1 MQAIMT
7 HIRRAIYCTVL
18 ALGATAF
25 GYAQADAA
33 HIAVKPGEV
42 IAVSDEPLVLGTH
55 SPVGYTGTPLPTLLT
70 GNPTSGLGRVTEHGA
85 LIAGS
90 LVIKKGDRVLTL
102 GKDYLLDPAWG
113 TVGIGPAPSVTA
125 TETVTAS
132 YRYALLRLDS
142 VVKTKDGKQTVRTGV
157 SHITTPHP
165 PDLQPGETRIA
176 NILVPYNSDGTD
188 VQVFPVVED
197 ASKAVTGSTAGRIPK
212 TLAKLKAG
220 LPVTIVTWGDS
231 LTAGGDASSPYF
243 RYPSVIERMLRAEYP
258 KADIHVVV
266 AGAGGS
272 TSRQWLYP
280 DKFPYGGPLSWDRVV
295 ASHPDLI
302 TVEFSNDNFISNPE
316 TLPAIYDD
324 ILGRIQKAGAEVILM
339 TPSYMDFNL
348 MQFKSYSDPDKRLIV
363 SFYHQLA
370 EQHHLA
376 LADDAAR
383 WGHLYKEGLPY
394 TTLLVNSYNHPDN
407 RGHQMF
413 ADELFKCFQ

>member
-1 MQAIMT
+1 MQAAMI
-7 HIRRAIYCTVL
+7 HIRRATYCIVF
-18 ALGATAF
+18 AIGAVSRSS
-25 GYAQADAA
+25 AQTPAT
-33 HIAVKPGEV
+33 HINVKPGEV
-42 IAVSDEPLVLGTH
+42 VTVSDEPLVLGVN
-55 SPVGYTGTPLPTLLT
+55 PPIAYTGTPLPTLLT
-70 GNPTSGLGRVTEHGA
+70 GNAASGLGRVTEHGA
-85 LIAGS
+85 LVAGS
-90 LVIKKGDRVLTL
+90 LIIKKGDRVLTR
-102 GKDYLLDPAWG
+102 GKDYLLDPSWG
-113 TVGIGPAPSVTA
+113 TVGIGPTPSVTA

-142 VVKTKDGKQTVRTGV
+142 IVKTKDGKEMVRTGV

-188 VQVFPVVED
+188 AQVFPVVED
-197 ASKAVTGSTAGRIPK
+197 AAQAVTGSIAGRIPR

-231 LTAGGDASSPYF
+231 LTAGGDASTPYF
-243 RYPSVIERMLRAEYP
+243 RYPSVLERMLRAEYP
-258 KADIHVVV
+258 KSDIHVVV

-280 DKFPYGGPLSWDRVV
+280 DKFPYGGPLSWGMVV

-302 TVEFSNDNFISNPE
+302 TVEFSNDNFITNPE

-324 ILGRIQKAGAEVILM
+324 ILGRIKAADAEVILL
-339 TPSYMDFNL
+339 TPSYMDFSL
-348 MQFKSYSDPDKRLIV
+348 MHFTSYTDPDKRIIV
-363 SFYHQLA
+363 SFYKQLA

-383 WGHLYKEGLPY
+383 WGHLYKEGIPY
-394 TTLLVNSYNHPDN
+394 TTLLVNSYNHPDD